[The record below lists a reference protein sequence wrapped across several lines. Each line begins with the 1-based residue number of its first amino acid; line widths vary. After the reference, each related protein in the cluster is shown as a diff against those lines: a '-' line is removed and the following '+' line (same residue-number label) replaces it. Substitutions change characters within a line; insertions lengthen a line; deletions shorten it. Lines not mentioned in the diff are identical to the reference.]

1 MARKKQQPNDEPI
14 STNESAND
22 WESTGA
28 NDWTNSQLASS
39 QASANSSAI
48 EAYRNLSSPTF
59 QPLTIPDKG
68 LTQRERDIEI
78 QKLQNQQNAWDVK
91 TKESELSKAQ
101 HLAHKAL
108 FESGQSRIDAGS
120 ALNNA
125 ETSYYKYQKGLADK
139 TVAQS
144 ERDLAVFSVP
154 VIHQQHKL
162 NFEKLQVEVEKLA
175 LEVKKID
182 EDRDHQEVMNRLNGY
197 ETNLVMPRI
206 EMPELRLPNF
216 GGNSNGNS

>member
-1 MARKKQQPNDEPI
+1 MARKKQQQQPNDEP
-14 STNESAND
+14 TNESTND
-22 WESTGA
+22 WESAGST
-28 NDWTNSQLASS
+28 DWTSSQLVDTQRAS
-39 QASANSSAI
+39 NSSSI
-48 EAYRNLSSPTF
+48 EAYRNLSTPSF
-59 QPLTIPDKG
+59 QPLTIPDEG
-68 LTQRERDIEI
+68 LTQRKRDIEI
-78 QKLQNQQNAWDVK
+78 QKLQNKQNAWDVK
-91 TKESELSKAQ
+91 TKEGELNKAQ

-108 FESGQSRIDAGS
+108 FEAGQSRIDAGS

-125 ETSYYKYQKGLADK
+125 ETSYYKYQKGIADK

-154 VIHQQHKL
+154 VIAQQHKL

-197 ETNLVMPRI
+197 ETNLAMPRI
-206 EMPELRLPNF
+206 EMPELKLPNF
-216 GGNSNGNS
+216 GGNGNGNH